1 MKACFVSLVWFF
13 CCEVVDALC
22 LSFVVFFCVRAL
34 DMSDRVGPGAFF
46 VFCHG
51 NGLAEVGDE
60 GGDVGEKS
68 RARDNVRHGESN
80 VREEGRGEAS
90 ARRGGTRVQPVV
102 VRKSVVVAMMR
113 LWYCSGRVG
122 SGVGCLSGGVVVR

>member
-1 MKACFVSLVWFF
+1 MVHLLIFF
-13 CCEVVDALC
+13 CCGVVDALC

-34 DMSDRVGPGAFF
+34 DVSDRVGPGAFF

-68 RARDNVRHGESN
+68 RARNNVKRGESN
-80 VREEGRGEAS
+80 VRVEERSEAS
-90 ARRGGTRVQPVV
+90 GIG
-102 VRKSVVVAMMR
+102 
-113 LWYCSGRVG
+113 
-122 SGVGCLSGGVVVR
+122 GGVWV